1 LHEASGERRFLDQ
14 ALRWQ
19 TAFDR
24 HYANASNGGYYLTAD
39 DAEGLVVRPA
49 STADDATP
57 NPNALA
63 AQNLIRLAAF
73 TGDHAFRE
81 KADKLIE
88 GILASSGDNLFA
100 HIGILNAVDMRMNAA
115 EIVVT
120 GEGADALIAAALEM
134 PFLTRIL
141 LRAASPDA
149 LPASHPAQDK
159 LTAVS
164 GAAAFICRG
173 ETCSLPVTTPQAMAD
188 TVASMRG

>member
-1 LHEASGERRFLDQ
+1 
-14 ALRWQ
+14 
-19 TAFDR
+19 
-24 HYANASNGGYYLTAD
+24 
-39 DAEGLVVRPA
+39 VRPA
-49 STADDATP
+49 STSDDATP

-73 TGDHAFRE
+73 AGDLAFRD

-134 PFLTRIL
+134 PFLSRIL
-141 LRAASPDA
+141 LRAASADA
-149 LPASHPAQDK
+149 LPPSHPAQNK
-159 LTAVS
+159 IAAAS
-164 GAAAFICRG
+164 GGAAFICKG

-188 TVASMRG
+188 TLASMRG